1 MKGNLHINRVPA
13 LFEIGLKIVNF
24 TICMKTIKKKYIVNE
39 RNEKIAVQLDIKT
52 FEKIERAMEDY
63 VLGEK
68 MLENNKADRLSV
80 NEAKE
85 YYKRLK
91 KKY

>member
-1 MKGNLHINRVPA
+1 MKA
-13 LFEIGLKIVNF
+13 
-24 TICMKTIKKKYIVNE
+24 IKRKYIVNE

-68 MLENNKADRLSV
+68 MMENEKADRLYV

-85 YYKRLK
+85 FYKRLK
-91 KKY
+91 KRN

>member
-1 MKGNLHINRVPA
+1 
-13 LFEIGLKIVNF
+13 
-24 TICMKTIKKKYIVNE
+24 MKTIKKKYIVNE

-68 MLENNKADRLSV
+68 MIENSKTDRLSV

-85 YYKRLK
+85 FYKRLK
-91 KKY
+91 KRA

>member
-1 MKGNLHINRVPA
+1 MR
-13 LFEIGLKIVNF
+13 
-24 TICMKTIKKKYIVNE
+24 TIKKKYIVNE

-52 FEKIERAMEDY
+52 FEKIERVMEDY

-68 MLENNKADRLSV
+68 MIENDKADRLSV

-85 YYKRLK
+85 FYKRLK
-91 KKY
+91 KRS